1 MSVRFAH
8 LLGATPPGQE
18 GSLLS
23 IFYQVFYPDT
33 KLSEIVQEGSLLSI
47 FYQVFYPDTK
57 LSEIVQAGSLL
68 HMYCLGLV
76 PRCFI

>member
-33 KLSEIVQEGSLLSI
+33 KLSEIDQTAELK
-47 FYQVFYPDTK
+47 FDYQLK
-57 LSEIVQAGSLL
+57 E
-68 HMYCLGLV
+68 MEE
-76 PRCFI
+76 